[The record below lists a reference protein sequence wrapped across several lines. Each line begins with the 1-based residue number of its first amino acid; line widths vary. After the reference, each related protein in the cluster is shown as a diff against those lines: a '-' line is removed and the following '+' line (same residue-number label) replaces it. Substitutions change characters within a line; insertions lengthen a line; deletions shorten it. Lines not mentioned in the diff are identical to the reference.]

1 MSGPRIPRCTAAR
14 QTARASAED
23 IAARGQMLHI
33 TAGGH
38 LSPQHCQRL
47 AYQEAINEG
56 MFALERKHP
65 GVLLVYASIAVGL
78 CALSAVWPWGFAS

>member
-14 QTARASAED
+14 QAARASAED
-23 IAARGQMLHI
+23 IAAHAQMLHI

-38 LSPQHCQRL
+38 ISPQHCQRM
-47 AYQEAINEG
+47 AYEEAMNEG

-65 GVLLVYASIAVGL
+65 RVLLLYAAVAVAV
-78 CALSAVWPWGFAS
+78 CALSAVFPWGFAS